1 MTTAIVFSS
10 QTGNTEM
17 MAEQIKAGAE
27 AAGKEVLYCDLS
39 EGVDESAVLAADLI
53 ILCPGNGQVES
64 ARTSL
69 AYGVASRTRLTS
81 QSCISHRIHPLG
93 ISKPSRFFPVGMP
106 VS

>member
-53 ILCPGNGQVES
+53 IL
-64 ARTSL
+64 
-69 AYGVASRTRLTS
+69 
-81 QSCISHRIHPLG
+81 
-93 ISKPSRFFPVGMP
+93 
-106 VS
+106 